1 MSTYVYDF
9 IEGDRS
15 RADLLGGKGANLAEM
30 TRLGL
35 PVPPGFTVST
45 EACRAYLADGR
56 APAGLFDEVN
66 GHLREIEI
74 RLGRRFGDP
83 HDPLLL
89 AVRSGARYSMPG
101 MMETILDIGLNDATV
116 AGLAAQSGDERF
128 AWDSYRRL
136 IQMFG
141 RTVYGVPAD
150 EFERE
155 LAALRATT
163 GPAGPDAEQLRGLVG
178 TYKKV
183 FAAQVGHDFPQA
195 PHEQLYLAIRAVFES
210 WNAERAVLYRR
221 REHIPDD
228 LGTAVNVMAMVF
240 GNLGPD
246 SGTGVAFTRDPATG
260 APGVYG
266 DYLPDAQGEDVVA
279 GIRNTVGLAE
289 LERIDPASFR
299 RLTEIM
305 ATLERHYRDLCDVEF
320 TIERGKL
327 WMLQTRVGKRTPAA
341 AFVIAAQ
348 LVDEGL
354 IGLDEALHRV
364 TAGQLAQLMFPAF
377 DLAAAPEPLATGV
390 GASPGAAVG
399 RVVFDSAAAA
409 AATGPVILVRRE
421 TNPDDLPGMIAARG
435 VLTSRGGKTS
445 HAAVVARGMGRTC
458 VCGAEALRIDPERGE
473 FTVGDRVVRAGEL
486 ISIDGTTGRVYPG
499 EVPVQPSPVARY
511 LAGELTPEA
520 DRLVAAV
527 HRLLSHADAV
537 RRLGVRANADTPAD
551 AERARRFGASGIGLC
566 RTEHMFLGDRRELV
580 ERLILADDPDRL
592 AEALAALLPRQ
603 RADFEGILAAMDG
616 LPVTIRLIDPPLHE
630 FLPPLAELT
639 ARVARAEALGED
651 PGRDAVLLAAV
662 RRMHEANPMLGLR
675 GVRLGLVVPGLF
687 GMQVRAIAEAAAQRV
702 AAGGDPRPEIM
713 VPLVADVRELAAVR
727 AEVEAVLATV
737 PGAPPIPVGTMVET
751 PRAALTAGDIAAEA
765 HFFSFGT
772 NDLTQTTWA
781 FSRDDVEGSFFS
793 DYLERGIFAVS
804 PFETIDA
811 TGVGRLIR
819 LAVAEGRA
827 ARPELT
833 VGVCGE
839 HGGDP
844 DSVAF
849 FADAGLDYVSCSPYR
864 VPVAR
869 LAAGRAAVRLTG
881 PGSDSR

>member
-56 APAGLFDEVN
+56 PPAGLFDEVN

-89 AVRSGARYSMPG
+89 AVRSGGRYSMPG

-163 GPAGPDAEQLRGLVG
+163 GPVGPDAEQLRGLVG

-299 RLTEIM
+299 QLTEIM

-377 DLAAAPEPLATGV
+377 DLAAASEPLATGV

-409 AATGPVILVRRE
+409 AATEPVILVRRE

-473 FTVGDRVVRAGEL
+473 FTVDDRVVRAGEL

-520 DRLVAAV
+520 GRLVAAV

-592 AEALAALLPRQ
+592 AEALAALLPLQ

-651 PGRDAVLLAAV
+651 PGRDGVLLTAV

-793 DYLERGIFAVS
+793 GYLERGIFAVS

>member
-56 APAGLFDEVN
+56 PPAGLFDEVN

-89 AVRSGARYSMPG
+89 AVRSGGRYSMPG

-299 RLTEIM
+299 QLTEIM

-377 DLAAAPEPLATGV
+377 DLAAAPEPLATAV

-409 AATGPVILVRRE
+409 AATEPVILVRRE

-486 ISIDGTTGRVYPG
+486 ISIDGTTGRVFPG

-511 LAGELTPEA
+511 LAGELKPEA

-592 AEALAALLPRQ
+592 AEALAALLPLQ
-603 RADFEGILAAMDG
+603 RADIEGILAAMDG

-651 PGRDAVLLAAV
+651 PGRDGLLLTAV

-687 GMQVRAIAEAAAQRV
+687 GMQVRAIAEATAQRV

-793 DYLERGIFAVS
+793 GYLERGIFAVS

-827 ARPELT
+827 TRPELT